1 MAEAIKT
8 SLPFVVDE
16 LFSVSTIDV
25 VRSVSADKLKS
36 ALQWLVEGVQKLQGE
51 QTVLR
56 QDLAELSPQLS
67 ALSQGPAAGTA
78 SPLPAGAQKVRIVAS
93 LCLPFYLCTACTS
106 EA

>member
-78 SPLPAGAQKVRIVAS
+78 SPLPAGAQKVRKAAS
-93 LCLPFYLCTACTS
+93 LCLPFYLCTA
-106 EA
+106 

>member
-56 QDLAELSPQLS
+56 QDFAELSPQVS
-67 ALSQGPAAGTA
+67 AFSKAPASELLGPRV
-78 SPLPAGAQKVRIVAS
+78 AGAQKVRSSIGFSKA
-93 LCLPFYLCTACTS
+93 
-106 EA
+106 